1 MCRADMI
8 EILLI
13 DDDVQLGA
21 LMGDYL
27 LPQGFR
33 VTASATGEEGVDLAL
48 SGRFALVL
56 LDVMLPGIDG
66 IEVLRRVRARSAV
79 AVVMLTARGDDDVER
94 VIGLELGADD
104 YLAKPCFPRELLAR
118 LRAVLRRTRDAPAQ
132 PMISAGRL
140 RLDRARRATLWGD
153 QQVVLTATEFN
164 LLELLM
170 HGGNTVS
177 TRDALCLAV
186 LGRSRHPYDR
196 SIDVHMSNL
205 RLKLDRATGRNIG
218 IETVRGVGYRLRMEG
233 QGRDISADSAAQC

>member
-1 MCRADMI
+1 MI

-79 AVVMLTARGDDDVER
+79 A
-94 VIGLELGADD
+94 
-104 YLAKPCFPRELLAR
+104 
-118 LRAVLRRTRDAPAQ
+118 
-132 PMISAGRL
+132 
-140 RLDRARRATLWGD
+140 
-153 QQVVLTATEFN
+153 
-164 LLELLM
+164 
-170 HGGNTVS
+170 
-177 TRDALCLAV
+177 
-186 LGRSRHPYDR
+186 
-196 SIDVHMSNL
+196 
-205 RLKLDRATGRNIG
+205 
-218 IETVRGVGYRLRMEG
+218 
-233 QGRDISADSAAQC
+233 

>member
-118 LRAVLRRTRDAPAQ
+118 LRAVLRRTRDMPAQ
-132 PMISAGRL
+132 PTISAGRL
-140 RLDRARRATLWGD
+140 RLDRARRATLW
-153 QQVVLTATEFN
+153 EI
-164 LLELLM
+164 
-170 HGGNTVS
+170 S
-177 TRDALCLAV
+177 
-186 LGRSRHPYDR
+186 RS
-196 SIDVHMSNL
+196 S
-205 RLKLDRATGRNIG
+205 
-218 IETVRGVGYRLRMEG
+218 
-233 QGRDISADSAAQC
+233 

>member
-1 MCRADMI
+1 MCRADVI

-66 IEVLRRVRARSAV
+66 IEVLRRVRARSTV

-118 LRAVLRRTRDAPAQ
+118 LRAVLRRTRDLPAQ

-140 RLDRARRATLWGD
+140 RLDKARRTTSWGD
-153 QQVVLTATEFN
+153 QQVALTVTEFN

-170 HGGNTVS
+170 HGGDTVS
-177 TRDALCLAV
+177 ARDALCLAA

-196 SIDVHMSNL
+196 SIDVHVSNL

-233 QGRDISADSAAQC
+233 